1 MFSKKTEHGL
11 TLKWTNWLQKDL
23 SLKRVHYFGL
33 YRTWQKL
40 VSRVKRVLHMLWMA
54 NTWS

>member
-11 TLKWTNWLQKDL
+11 TLKCTNWLQKDL